1 VRVVDAKAGGKDL
14 KSSQSYPVKFGLE
27 IAFHLSK
34 LVKLLGPDVMPA
46 EIDLSDSGS
55 DNGELDDV
63 LYGTA
68 AWR

>member
-1 VRVVDAKAGGKDL
+1 VTTCVRVVDAKAGGKDL

-27 IAFHLSK
+27 IA
-34 LVKLLGPDVMPA
+34 LLGPDVMPA